1 MNKFLKKVGIVFL
14 LVSTFGCGFK
24 IVDKSKENDFTIQE
38 IQTSGDKR
46 INFKLKNNLQISTSN
61 RSQEIILINIKTK
74 KIKNI
79 AERNIK
85 KEISKYQVIII
96 SNVNVQDLTNKRE
109 FKFTVSTSADYMVEP
124 NYSSTL
130 TNEKNVIDYL
140 VDVLAEKILNNINLQ
155 INDFKK
161 LQS

>member
-1 MNKFLKKVGIVFL
+1 MYKFFKLVIVFL

-46 INFKLKNNLQISTSN
+46 INFKLKNNLQINTS
-61 RSQEIILINIKTK
+61 SQGQEIILISIETK
-74 KIKNI
+74 RIKNI

-85 KEISKYQVIII
+85 KEISKYQIII
-96 SNVNVQDLTNKRE
+96 TSKVNVQDLTNKRD

-124 NYSSTL
+124 NYSSTV
-130 TNEKNVIDYL
+130 TNEKKVIDYL
-140 VDVLAEKILNNINLQ
+140 IDVLAEKILNNINLQ

>member
-1 MNKFLKKVGIVFL
+1 MYKFFKLVIVFL

-24 IVDKSKENDFTIQE
+24 IVDKSKENDFTIRE

-46 INFKLKNNLQISTSN
+46 INFKLKNNLQISTS
-61 RSQEIILINIKTK
+61 SQGQEIILISIETK
-74 KIKNI
+74 RIKNI

-85 KEISKYQVIII
+85 KEISKYQIII
-96 SNVNVQDLTNKRE
+96 TSKVNVQDLTNKRD

-124 NYSSTL
+124 NYSSTV
-130 TNEKNVIDYL
+130 TNEKKVIDYL

>member
-61 RSQEIILINIKTK
+61 QSQEIILINIKTK

>member
-1 MNKFLKKVGIVFL
+1 M
-14 LVSTFGCGFK
+14 LVNTLGCGFK

-46 INFKLKNNLQISTSN
+46 INFKLKNNLQISTSDQG
-61 RSQEIILINIKTK
+61 QEIILINIETK
-74 KIKNI
+74 KIKNV

-85 KEISKYQVIII
+85 KEISKYQVIIT
-96 SNVNVQDLTNKRE
+96 SNVNVQDLTNKRD

>member
-1 MNKFLKKVGIVFL
+1 MEKDYSKV
-14 LVSTFGCGFK
+14 
-24 IVDKSKENDFTIQE
+24 
-38 IQTSGDKR
+38 KR
-46 INFKLKNNLQISTSN
+46 
-61 RSQEIILINIKTK
+61 
-74 KIKNI
+74 
-79 AERNIK
+79 
-85 KEISKYQVIII
+85 
-96 SNVNVQDLTNKRE
+96 D

>member
-1 MNKFLKKVGIVFL
+1 MYKFLKKIGIVFL
-14 LVSTFGCGFK
+14 LVNTFGCGFK

-46 INFKLKNNLQISTSN
+46 INFKLKNNLQISTSDQG
-61 RSQEIILINIKTK
+61 QEIILINIETK
-74 KIKNI
+74 KIKNV

-85 KEISKYQVIII
+85 KEISKYQVIIT
-96 SNVNVQDLTNKRE
+96 SNVNVQDLTNKRD

-140 VDVLAEKILNNINLQ
+140 VDVLAKKILNNINLQ

>member
-61 RSQEIILINIKTK
+61 QGQEIILINIATK

-85 KEISKYQVIII
+85 KEISKYQVIIT
-96 SNVNVQDLTNKRE
+96 SNVNVQDLTNKRD
-109 FKFTVSTSADYMVEP
+109 FKFTVSSSADYMVEP

>member
-61 RSQEIILINIKTK
+61 QGQEIIIINIATK

-85 KEISKYQVIII
+85 KEISKYQVIIT
-96 SNVNVQDLTNKRE
+96 SNVNVQDLTNKRD

>member
-1 MNKFLKKVGIVFL
+1 
-14 LVSTFGCGFK
+14 
-24 IVDKSKENDFTIQE
+24 
-38 IQTSGDKR
+38 
-46 INFKLKNNLQISTSN
+46 
-61 RSQEIILINIKTK
+61 
-74 KIKNI
+74 
-79 AERNIK
+79 
-85 KEISKYQVIII
+85 
-96 SNVNVQDLTNKRE
+96 
-109 FKFTVSTSADYMVEP
+109 MVEP

>member
-61 RSQEIILINIKTK
+61 QGQEIILINIATK

-85 KEISKYQVIII
+85 KEISKYQVIIT
-96 SNVNVQDLTNKRE
+96 SNVNVQDLTNKRD